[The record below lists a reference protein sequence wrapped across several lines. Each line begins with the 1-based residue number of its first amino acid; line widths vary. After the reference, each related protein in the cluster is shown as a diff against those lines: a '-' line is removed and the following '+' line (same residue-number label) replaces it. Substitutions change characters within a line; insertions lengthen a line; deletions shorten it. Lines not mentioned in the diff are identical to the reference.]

1 MSPNQNV
8 RNFPDVIDSSE
19 AERNFAGKSKK
30 HWGLSN
36 KTYPK
41 YPCNIIRAVS
51 FELLYLISFQLQISK
66 QTMPD
71 ARSCILLVIK
81 AHPDFSRANSR
92 LSSAIIQKQMCAKYR
107 TRPTHEKFQLF
118 QSGRTCMDYR
128 TERIW
133 KFFICY
139 FRMPDSPVAND
150 HYHSILHTFCF
161 SCCSAIIFLSGNEK
175 VRVVF
180 S

>member
-1 MSPNQNV
+1 MIGRRPWPVCFFAQIHPLKKNRDTPLPQV
-8 RNFPDVIDSSE
+8 GQLLRSSQTG
-19 AERNFAGKSKK
+19 RLLRLLQLTFAI
-30 HWGLSN
+30 
-36 KTYPK
+36 
-41 YPCNIIRAVS
+41 CN
-51 FELLYLISFQLQISK
+51 
-66 QTMPD
+66 
-71 ARSCILLVIK
+71 RSE
-81 AHPDFSRANSR
+81 
-92 LSSAIIQKQMCAKYR
+92 QMCAKYR

-118 QSGRTCMDYR
+118 QSGRTGMDYR

-133 KFFICY
+133 KFFIFY